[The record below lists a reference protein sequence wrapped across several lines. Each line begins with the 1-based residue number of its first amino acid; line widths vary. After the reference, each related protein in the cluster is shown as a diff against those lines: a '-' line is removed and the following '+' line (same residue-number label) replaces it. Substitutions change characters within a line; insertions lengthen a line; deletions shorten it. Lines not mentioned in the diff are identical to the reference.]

1 MKITSLQLQKLISEA
16 VAEEMHGSRSLRSN
30 KNRELRLLKSAIRE
44 SVRRQLQNEGLM
56 DNAAEQL
63 EKMKAYIKKKF
74 GAAALSAAL
83 IAAEI
88 GDEVMPRSR
97 PDTGAEVRQM
107 SEEGLYEDL
116 DEDLD

>member
-44 SVRRQLQNEGLM
+44 SVRRQLQTEGVV
-56 DNAAEQL
+56 DNLKTQAIEALKQL
-63 EKMKAYIKKKF
+63 KKM
-74 GAAALSAAL
+74 GASAALSAAL
-83 IAAEI
+83 MAAEV
-88 GDEVMPRSR
+88 GDEVMPRHG
-97 PDTGAEVRQM
+97 DTGAEVRQM

>member
-44 SVRRQLQNEGLM
+44 SVRRQLQNEGIM
-56 DNAAEQL
+56 DLSL
-63 EKMKAYIKKKF
+63 EDLKKAIKEKL

-83 IAAEI
+83 MAAEV

>member
-44 SVRRQLQNEGLM
+44 SVRRQLQTEGVV
-56 DNAAEQL
+56 DNLKTQAIEALKQL
-63 EKMKAYIKKKF
+63 KKM
-74 GAAALSAAL
+74 GASAALSAAL
-83 IAAEI
+83 MAAEV

-97 PDTGAEVRQM
+97 PDTGAEVSQM